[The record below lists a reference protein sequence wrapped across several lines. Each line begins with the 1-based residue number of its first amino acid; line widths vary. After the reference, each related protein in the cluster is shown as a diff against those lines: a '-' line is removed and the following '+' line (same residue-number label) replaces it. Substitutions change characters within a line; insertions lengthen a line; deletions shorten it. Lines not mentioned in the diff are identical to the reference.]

1 MRHAIEPA
9 WAATYALTA
18 HLYWTGIDLRS
29 AFPHQSQRDCVLQPS
44 GCDEGATLGKRAPK
58 TFSAARLAKSA
69 IHFARR

>member
-9 WAATYALTA
+9 WAANALTA

-44 GCDEGATLGKRAPK
+44 GCEQRATLGKRAPK
-58 TFSAARLAKSA
+58 DIFSGAPIAQSG
-69 IHFARR
+69 